1 MLRRQPWL
9 VKCLG
14 CVGESSSTTNTS
26 GSGSGKERRSSLYT
40 GSNGNPSST
49 HVHTH
54 VHTRAHTPQHATHP
68 DAHGTSVGTC
78 PLPPAPHQG
87 TNID

>member
-9 VKCLG
+9 GKCLG
-14 CVGESSSTTNTS
+14 CVGETGTSTSGSGS

-40 GSNGNPSST
+40 GNQSST
-49 HVHTH
+49 HTH
-54 VHTRAHTPQHATHP
+54 A
-68 DAHGTSVGTC
+68 DAHGTSVGTH

-87 TNID
+87 TDLV